1 MFKKYVEIL
10 GWLVVRAAAAAALE
24 SINLGVRG
32 IVIQNEN

>member
-10 GWLVVRAAAAAALE
+10 GWLVAPAAAAALG

-32 IVIQNEN
+32 IVIQNGN